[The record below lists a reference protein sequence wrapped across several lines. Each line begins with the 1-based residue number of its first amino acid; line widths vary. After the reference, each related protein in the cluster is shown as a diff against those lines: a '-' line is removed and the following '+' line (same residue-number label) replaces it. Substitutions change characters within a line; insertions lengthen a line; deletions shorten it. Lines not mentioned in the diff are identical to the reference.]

1 MKTKKC
7 LDNAL
12 EGVDVRLEES
22 IINWQ
27 DRIPT
32 HYETSFPASQA
43 SCTCPVPEC
52 PYTANRRCDLYKHFA
67 NRHQG
72 DTICIVEDGN
82 LSQCVSCG
90 LFGVKVLTEKHMTS
104 IACVDRSE
112 RLTKFRI
119 LKARARVNSNVSF
132 TINDT
137 AIERVHAFKY
147 LGRMVTD
154 TDSDGDAI
162 ERQLSQARKKWNRFS
177 VILNAGGMD
186 KRIAGYFYKVI
197 VQTVLLY
204 GSETW
209 VISKRQLRMLEAFHH
224 RVARY
229 ICRRHISKL
238 EDGTWEY
245 PSSVE
250 VLEEAGLY
258 SIHEYIR
265 RRNETITKYIRERP
279 IYTQCIHSHSLVGG
293 NKQFWWNQKLFC
305 ETNN

>member
-1 MKTKKC
+1 
-7 LDNAL
+7 
-12 EGVDVRLEES
+12 
-22 IINWQ
+22 
-27 DRIPT
+27 
-32 HYETSFPASQA
+32 
-43 SCTCPVPEC
+43 
-52 PYTANRRCDLYKHFA
+52 
-67 NRHQG
+67 
-72 DTICIVEDGN
+72 
-82 LSQCVSCG
+82 
-90 LFGVKVLTEKHMTS
+90 
-104 IACVDRSE
+104 
-112 RLTKFRI
+112 
-119 LKARARVNSNVSF
+119 
-132 TINDT
+132 
-137 AIERVHAFKY
+137 
-147 LGRMVTD
+147 
-154 TDSDGDAI
+154 
-162 ERQLSQARKKWNRFS
+162 
-177 VILNAGGMD
+177 MD

-197 VQTVLLY
+197 VQTVLLF

-229 ICRRHISKL
+229 ICRRHIRKL